1 MGKKWMI
8 LLGSFSVL
16 TLISSVLCTSLIYF
30 SEQART
36 DINSKEVV
44 AANNMYKS
52 ISINYNQNNVLNL
65 SNLNPG
71 DLITKTFS
79 ITNNNSN
86 TINYKI
92 LWSNVSS
99 TWNTGNNYQTAH
111 PEEFVYTLTCSNGE
125 KIENKQMPLA
135 DDEDLTIINNLELK
149 TNKTNDCTIT
159 FSFVSKD
166 GDQSYNFNKSF
177 GGTYKVVVEE

>member
-8 LLGSFSVL
+8 LLCSFSVL
-16 TLISSVLCTSLIYF
+16 TLISSVLCTSLVYF

-44 AANNMYKS
+44 AANNIYKS
-52 ISINYNQNNVLNL
+52 LSINYDENNTLTL
-65 SNLNPG
+65 TDLNPG
-71 DLITKTFS
+71 EKITKTFS

-86 TINYKI
+86 TINYSI
-92 LWSNVSS
+92 VWNNVSS

-111 PEEFVYTLTCSNGE
+111 PEEFIYSLTCSNGE

-135 DDEDLTIINNLELK
+135 DDEDKTIIKNLELK
-149 TNKTNDCTIT
+149 TNKTNDCSITIN
-159 FSFVSKD
+159 FVSID

-177 GGTYKVVVEE
+177 GGTYKVIVEE